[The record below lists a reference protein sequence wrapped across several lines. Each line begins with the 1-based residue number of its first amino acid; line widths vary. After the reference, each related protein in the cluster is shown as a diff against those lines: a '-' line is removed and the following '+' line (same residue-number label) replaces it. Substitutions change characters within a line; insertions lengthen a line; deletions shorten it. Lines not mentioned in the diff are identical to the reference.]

1 MCHTRRIQGFL
12 PHADLSSYKRLFQK
26 WAGMSKLEGCRIHPA
41 EEWQGVCRNEHC
53 LNFIWLFISF
63 QVGIQE
69 PARLDI
75 VGLQAVE
82 AVVKAARWHT
92 PCSFLFPRFG
102 VMERG
107 ILEVS
112 SRQYSVSQKFS
123 YIVDSNI
130 LLLNIYC
137 SLQCQCPRMSRIL
150 TDLQQNVSLDSDSPS
165 SLPPSSSHNIATD
178 PAPSSKT

>member
-1 MCHTRRIQGFL
+1 MPTFHLTKDCSRSELGCRNWKVIGYIQLKSDKG
-12 PHADLSSYKRLFQK
+12 Y
-26 WAGMSKLEGCRIHPA
+26 AGMNIVWSFGYLWASKL
-41 EEWQGVCRNEHC
+41 
-53 LNFIWLFISF
+53 
-63 QVGIQE
+63 GIQE
-69 PARLDI
+69 SPRLDI

-82 AVVKAARWHT
+82 PVVKPIRWHT

-130 LLLNIYC
+130 LQNLLQPAMPMSQNFSYIER
-137 SLQCQCPRMSRIL
+137 STTKRFLRASRVFPRPLLTMSQ
-150 TDLQQNVSLDSDSPS
+150 T
-165 SLPPSSSHNIATD
+165 
-178 PAPSSKT
+178 K

>member
-26 WAGMSKLEGCRIHPA
+26 RAGMSKLEGCRIHPA

-82 AVVKAARWHT
+82 PVVKPIRWHT

-130 LLLNIYC
+130 LQNLLQPAMPMSQNFSYIER
-137 SLQCQCPRMSRIL
+137 STTKRFLRASRVFPRPLLTMSQ
-150 TDLQQNVSLDSDSPS
+150 T
-165 SLPPSSSHNIATD
+165 
-178 PAPSSKT
+178 K